1 MSDFDTVIF
10 YNFYVSNRKGYC
22 MKDFLQRIKDLFKK
36 RVVILGTVFGVLL
49 LSWYMTVPIKVKNC
63 SVGNI
68 QYAHKYFNTCSDKV
82 MFVYNFPDYNTLYN
96 IQNNSDKNKIYT
108 RNNIAGHIATNR
120 YIVNNNNTPFKFL
133 ELSWVFVLETIGHYD
148 EAINYLK
155 IFDNTDYDYNILYS
169 QIKENCYTEPYFA
182 NNKRIYILGCKIASP
197 VTTLLAKKEIKKNN
211 NVQAW
216 IKRVEDSRNDIIK
229 MPKFRMQKAK
239 LANEAI
245 DNGEYDLAY
254 KYIDEYYN
262 EQKGILYSSNS
273 YHSYVQKL
281 YFKLGMAYIGKKDY
295 KKALEC
301 FENILE
307 IQDYNYKA
315 HEKLEICY
323 RKLGN
328 IQKADEHARIMKEL
342 LAL

>member
-1 MSDFDTVIF
+1 
-10 YNFYVSNRKGYC
+10 

-63 SVGNI
+63 SVRNI

-120 YIVNNNNTPFKFL
+120 YIVNNNNIPFKFL

-155 IFDNTDYDYNILYS
+155 NFDNTDYDYNILYS
-169 QIKENCYTEPYFA
+169 QIKENCYTEAYFA

-229 MPKFRMQKAK
+229 MPKFRNRFLQKAK

-245 DNGEYDLAY
+245 DDSQYDLAV
-254 KYIDEYYN
+254 KYINEYKHQ
-262 EQKGILYSSNS
+262 QKYSNNN
-273 YHSYVQKL
+273 VIRL
-281 YFKLGMAYIGKKDY
+281 YFKLGMAYLNKQNY
-295 KKALEC
+295 SKAAEN
-301 FENILE
+301 FENILD

-328 IQKADEHARIMKEL
+328 TQKANEHTRIMKEL

>member
-1 MSDFDTVIF
+1 
-10 YNFYVSNRKGYC
+10 
-22 MKDFLQRIKDLFKK
+22 
-36 RVVILGTVFGVLL
+36 
-49 LSWYMTVPIKVKNC
+49 MTVPIKVKHC
-63 SVGNI
+63 SVRNI

-96 IQNNSDKNKIYT
+96 IQNNSVKNKIYS
-108 RNNIAGHIATNR
+108 RNNITGHIAINR
-120 YIVNNNNTPFKFL
+120 NIVNNNNTSFKFL
-133 ELSWVFVLETIGHYD
+133 ELPWVFVLETIGHYD

-169 QIKENCYTEPYFA
+169 QIKENCYTDPYFA

-216 IKRVEDSRNDIIK
+216 IKRVQDTKNDVVK
-229 MPKFRMQKAK
+229 MPKQMLPIYKKVQ

-245 DNGEYDLAY
+245 DDSQYDLAV
-254 KYIDEYYN
+254 KYINEYKH
-262 EQKGILYSSNS
+262 QKKYSNNN
-273 YHSYVQKL
+273 VIRL
-281 YFKLGMAYIGKKDY
+281 YFKLGMAYLNKQNY
-295 KKALEC
+295 SKAAEN
-301 FENILE
+301 FENILD

-328 IQKADEHARIMKEL
+328 TQKANEHTRIMKEL
-342 LAL
+342 LAI